1 MSADNPE
8 RSRKPPLTEG
18 AFFVPGEADAAPG
31 KIPPRAVGFALVSLA
46 AGVALL
52 YYGRTLFITLA
63 FALFLAFAMRPFVS
77 LLERAGL
84 PRVVAI
90 LLLLFILLGGF
101 VLLIINVT
109 AQLNQFYVELPR
121 YQLRIRDLIS
131 RVTDFV
137 NTLRERMGS
146 ILPEDVRGG
155 VRKVEISTSSLDA
168 TRAFVAQIGATL
180 EFLLYAATVPFLT
193 FFMLKDRE
201 KFGRVIDGMLS
212 RSPRFGAGDVT
223 GAISRTMT
231 AYALGLAFV
240 MLIMAC
246 ATTLTLM
253 ILGVNYY
260 YVLGPIAGLA
270 ILLPYVG
277 VMFSTIPAVA
287 VAYFQYDMSKA
298 LLILAVYSLLQFLE
312 GNVLTP
318 FIVGGKVRLFP
329 LTVMVAFIFWG
340 LLWGLAGAIL
350 AVPLT
355 SAIKVVC
362 ENVDG
367 LQGFAR
373 LLGDPDPPPPR
384 PKAGTVL
391 EA

>member
-18 AFFVPGEADAAPG
+18 AFFVPSDAETTPG
-31 KIPPRAVGFALVSLA
+31 KVPPRAVGLALVSLA
-46 AGVALL
+46 AAVALL
-52 YYGRTLFITLA
+52 YYGRTLFITMA

-84 PRVVAI
+84 NRVVAI
-90 LLLLFILLGGF
+90 LLLLFILLGGM
-101 VLLIINVT
+101 VLLVINVT

-121 YQLRIRDLIS
+121 YQARIRDLLS
-131 RVTDFV
+131 RVMDAV
-137 NTLRERMGS
+137 NTVRERMGS
-146 ILPEDVRGG
+146 ILPEDARG
-155 VRKVEISTSSLDA
+155 VREVKISESPLAA

-246 ATTLTLM
+246 ATTLALM
-253 ILGVNYY
+253 ILGINYY
-260 YVLGPIAGLA
+260 YILGPIAGLA

-298 LLILAVYSLLQFLE
+298 LLVLAVYSLLQFLE

-340 LLWGLAGAIL
+340 LLWGLPGAIL

-362 ENVDG
+362 ENVRG
-367 LQGFAR
+367 WEGFAR
-373 LLGDPDPPPPR
+373 LLGDPDVPPR
-384 PKAGTVL
+384 RAIAEPVKA
-391 EA
+391 